1 MVDKTTHDDYIR
13 VYKDFVDTI
22 NHKEDI
28 IHAMTIYIARNSK
41 KINDICKYKEKG
53 LKCNYINCE
62 KCIRNYFEEIEYGRL
77 QEK

>member
-41 KINDICKYKEKG
+41 KINDICKYKGFQGGK
-53 LKCNYINCE
+53 
-62 KCIRNYFEEIEYGRL
+62 
-77 QEK
+77 